1 MPTPKTRKPSGR
13 TLPSGRTTTRAISS
27 GRMRP
32 SEVDTPRGVPAAR
45 RRYTCLGNRDVHG
58 LLASLCEQL
67 EKGLHEFRVELAAG
81 LAAELLDGLRL
92 RQPARVG
99 APGCHRVERVAQEH
113 DARGERDRLAREA
126 VGVAAAIEALVAR
139 ADDAG
144 VKRERR
150 G

>member
-67 EKGLHEFRVELAAG
+67 EKGLHDFRVELAGRPPAG
-81 LAAELLDGLRL
+81 RPPRL
-92 RQPARVG
+92 RVPPAAREG
-99 APGCHRVERVAQEH
+99 APPG
-113 DARGERDRLAREA
+113 
-126 VGVAAAIEALVAR
+126 
-139 ADDAG
+139 
-144 VKRERR
+144 
-150 G
+150 